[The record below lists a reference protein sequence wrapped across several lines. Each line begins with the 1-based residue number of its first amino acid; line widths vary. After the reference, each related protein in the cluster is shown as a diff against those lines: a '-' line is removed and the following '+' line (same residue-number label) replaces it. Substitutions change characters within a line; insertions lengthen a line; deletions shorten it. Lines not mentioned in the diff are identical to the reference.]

1 MLMRY
6 GQYIEVYIVLA
17 TFMKRRKHQMI
28 RARAVNKIYA
38 TRYGALTKNV
48 IGYTLEDEQG
58 NLLDVEKEQLKQAIK
73 QRRIEVINITLTS
86 DNRLMFKELNAISSK
101 QSNKF
106 VSTVSEEMKQHAA
119 DYESISNMIYDDVIC
134 ECRASEKGL
143 ILCRVKSK
151 GRKTETLNFPYL
163 SVPVPYTDDA
173 IEFSMPPEI
182 RVVYNNAF
190 KGTVIKQ
197 NEGDE
202 PLDYSNIEY
211 IGDYGIPD
219 CKGIDGTRV
228 RFGNNLRYLG
238 YQEPVSII
246 TDYLVINNNLKLY
259 KNRLPYAISI
269 GVLDIT
275 REDCSD
281 IDIATYGDIGKLSI
295 GSTVKKMKSRIDNTG
310 QEQKIVSEKIYVEK
324 LYISSQSGITKHN
337 SFRYTNLDPV
347 NVSKFNLKE
356 LNVPEEIFDD
366 IVADSLRNLKYKPQ
380 TKYDLRHSM
389 NKKLTDS
396 EVLDM
401 ILNNI
406 KQIAR
411 AYKVGTGRNLTERQK
426 KKFVQVIN
434 RFEQYKNMEWK

>member
-1 MLMRY
+1 M
-6 GQYIEVYIVLA
+6 V
-17 TFMKRRKHQMI
+17 
-28 RARAVNKIYA
+28 RARAINKIYA

-58 NLLDVEKEQLKQAIK
+58 NLLDVEKEHLRQAIK
-73 QRRIEVINITLTS
+73 QRKIEVINITLTS
-86 DNRLMFKELNAISSK
+86 DNRLMFKELNGISSK

-106 VSTVSEEMKQHAA
+106 VSTVSEEMKQNAA
-119 DYESISNMIYDDVIC
+119 DYESIANMIYDDVIC

-163 SVPVPYTDDA
+163 SVSVPYIDDA

-190 KGTVIKQ
+190 KDTVIKQ
-197 NEGDE
+197 NENDE

-219 CKGIDGTRV
+219 IKGIGSIKV
-228 RFGNNLRYLG
+228 RFGKNLKYLG
-238 YQEPVSII
+238 YQDPLSIS
-246 TDYLVINNNLKLY
+246 TDYLLINNSLKLY
-259 KNRLPYAISI
+259 ENRLPYAMSI
-269 GVLDIT
+269 GEFDIT

-281 IDIATYGDIGKLSI
+281 IEIANYANIGKLSI
-295 GSTVKKMKSRIDNTG
+295 GSTVKKMKSRIENNGPKT
-310 QEQKIVSEKIYVEK
+310 EIVSEKIYVEE
-324 LYISSQSGITKHN
+324 LYISNQSGITKHN
-337 SFRYTNLDPV
+337 SFRYTDLDPT
-347 NVSKFNLKE
+347 NISKFNLKV
-356 LNVPEEIFDD
+356 LDVPEEIFDD
-366 IVADSLRNLKYKPQ
+366 IVTDSLKNLKYKPQ

-411 AYKVGTGRNLTERQK
+411 AYKAGTGRNLTEQQK
-426 KKFVQVIN
+426 KRFVKVIN